1 MSHITKEYFEG
12 HECCPM
18 FDELA
23 TYLGIDLASWEFAD
37 GTEDE
42 LDDLEFLTVIYTPCH
57 DKVQDKGFTLYGVFV
72 YEGGEWQVQQI
83 GTNQDD

>member
-1 MSHITKEYFEG
+1 MTHITKEYFNA

-23 TYLGIDLASWEFAD
+23 TYLGIDLSSWQFAD

-42 LDDLEFLTVIYTPCH
+42 LELLTVIYTPLH
-57 DKVQDKGFTLYGVFV
+57 PEVQDKGFTLYGVFIQ
-72 YEGGEWQVQQI
+72 EDGEWQVQQI
-83 GTNQDD
+83 GTNQDF